1 MEKQCS
7 ICGETKPLDGFYNHP
22 KMPDGRQKRCKDC
35 CKAAAVENWKANR
48 ERNRAYDKQRF
59 QRPERKAAIGIYQKR
74 RRQRFPQD
82 ASGCSETVT
91 TNSIVRKLG
100 SDGASRWAHFS
111 VNGFVIVSLTQKA
124 DEAMLTMASPAAAW
138 TSSYSFGD
146 NQIAHAELQAE
157 ALRQAIELAREW
169 AVDAGRPYKEVLR

>member
-74 RRQRFPQD
+74 RRQRFPHKDLARTMVGNAIRDGRLIRQPCEVC
-82 ASGCSETVT
+82 G
-91 TNSIVRKLG
+91 NSKSQAHHDDYYKPLDVRWLC
-100 SDGASRWAHFS
+100 
-111 VNGFVIVSLTQKA
+111 FVHHREVHGQEAVPLVSK
-124 DEAMLTMASPAAAW
+124 AAA
-138 TSSYSFGD
+138 
-146 NQIAHAELQAE
+146 
-157 ALRQAIELAREW
+157 
-169 AVDAGRPYKEVLR
+169 